1 MRSRLAKK
9 GRFFGIFRGG
19 PETIRPSRSH
29 WTRRGVEVCSVYYQ
43 GKIIQEGLGDHI
55 IKPEDSDN
63 EDPDFPFK
71 DVAEL
76 RFIAEN
82 ATSDDDEYIDDL
94 AAWYRSTN

>member
-1 MRSRLAKK
+1 MTTSSSQK
-9 GRFFGIFRGG
+9 
-19 PETIRPSRSH
+19 TQ
-29 WTRRGVEVCSVYYQ
+29 T
-43 GKIIQEGLGDHI
+43 
-55 IKPEDSDN
+55 N

-82 ATSDDDEYIDDL
+82 ATSEDDEYIDDL